1 MEKKGYREAYER
13 LDNMFPDKAAISV
26 KEAAKALGVS
36 EDIVRENIKKAKNQL
51 PHKKIG
57 GRVIIPI
64 TQLARWM
71 C

>member
-1 MEKKGYREAYER
+1 MEKQGYREALER
-13 LDNMFPDKAAISV
+13 LDNMFPEKVAISV
-26 KEAAKALGVS
+26 REAAKALGVS
-36 EDIVRENIKKAKNQL
+36 EDIVRENIKKVRNPL
-51 PHKKIG
+51 PSKKIG

>member
-1 MEKKGYREAYER
+1 MEKQGYREALER
-13 LDNMFPDKAAISV
+13 LDQRFPQKVAISV
-26 KEAAKALGVS
+26 KEAAEALGVS
-36 EDIVRENIKKAKNQL
+36 EDIVRENIKKVRNPL
-51 PHKKIG
+51 PSKRIG